1 MGSYLLI
8 AACILMFVSLPYW
21 LPPLVVRMRMS
32 LFARINGREA
42 LLLPHGELG
51 ASEFR
56 RIYAHPAASGRSR
69 GARLSDLFW
78 YWLAPGPEMHQEHL
92 ENGPRYE
99 KIAGLTR
106 SILALPNTEIEHLIE
121 KCYARM
127 QTLTLGR
134 PQRLVRLRDMMMP
147 VWADFYHE
155 LVFREECSA
164 EARRLIVAH
173 AHDVVTALKCCGLR
187 HMKTRHRLTKYI
199 YEKLERGQFAHGFP
213 DGFSLQEQA
222 YYLQGTF
229 FNTAVVQMSEA
240 MAHLLM
246 ALAQHRE
253 TQARLAAAPDDD
265 QLFDEVL
272 NETLRLFPLFG
283 IAHRITS
290 EEIEIDGRTIERG
303 SVVCFNYP
311 EYHRLGF
318 DHPDSFDPDRWR
330 GCPMKDANHIP
341 FGMPRNRPCPAM
353 RVALLSMRRLT
364 RCLLRRYRFA
374 TSAGHTRS
382 LPNRGPCL
390 VAVRDAAG
398 LWPALERLLLLGMKV
413 RDRWEDAYRS
423 VAQLV
428 FGTIMILDARRL
440 RLCESHFANLE
451 SSVAPAQTMGR
462 DVAK

>member
-1 MGSYLLI
+1 
-8 AACILMFVSLPYW
+8 
-21 LPPLVVRMRMS
+21 LVVRLRMS

-42 LLLPHGELG
+42 LLLPDGELG
-51 ASEFR
+51 PGGFR
-56 RIYAHPAASGRSR
+56 RIYGHPAASGRSR

-121 KCYARM
+121 KCWSHM
-127 QTLTLGR
+127 PSLTAGR
-134 PQRLVRLRDMMMP
+134 PRRLVRLRDVMMP

-155 LVFREECSA
+155 LVFREECPA
-164 EARRLIVAH
+164 AARRLIVGH

-187 HMKTRHRLTKYI
+187 HMKRRNQLTAYI
-199 YEKLERGQFAHGFP
+199 YDKLERGRFPHSFP

-229 FNTAVVQMSEA
+229 FNTAIVQMSEA
-240 MAHLLM
+240 MAHLFM
-246 ALAQHRE
+246 VLAQHRG

-265 QLFDEVL
+265 QMFDDVL

-290 EEIEIDGRTIERG
+290 EEIQIDGRSIERG

-318 DHPDSFDPDRWR
+318 DHPDSFEPDRWR
-330 GCPMKDANHIP
+330 RCPMKDANHIP
-341 FGMPRNRPCPAM
+341 FGMSRNRPCPAM
-353 RVALLSMRRLT
+353 RVALVSMRQLA
-364 RCLLRRYRFA
+364 RCLLRRHRFA

-390 VAVRDAAG
+390 VAERDAAG
-398 LWPALERLLLLGMKV
+398 LSPPFERLLLMAIRV
-413 RDRWEDAYRS
+413 RDRWEGAYRS

-440 RLCESHFANLE
+440 RLCENHFKNLE
-451 SSVAPAQTMGR
+451 TSGSPAQTANR
-462 DVAK
+462 DVAG

>member
-1 MGSYLLI
+1 MVI
-8 AACILMFVSLPYW
+8 FVSLPYW
-21 LPPLVVRMRMS
+21 LPPLVVRLRMS

-42 LLLPHGELG
+42 LLLPDGNLG
-51 ASEFR
+51 PDEFR
-56 RIYAHPAASGRSR
+56 RIYAHPAASGRSC

-106 SILALPNTEIEHLIE
+106 SILALPNAGIEHLIDE
-121 KCYARM
+121 CGSRM
-127 QTLTLGR
+127 QSLTLGR
-134 PQRLVRLRDMMMP
+134 PRRLVRLRDMMMP
-147 VWADFYHE
+147 VWADFYYE
-155 LVFREECSA
+155 LVFRQECPA
-164 EARRLIVAH
+164 HARRLIVAH

-187 HMKTRHRLTKYI
+187 HMTQRNQLTHYI
-199 YEKLERGQFAHGFP
+199 YEKLERGEFPYTFP
-213 DGFSLQEQA
+213 DGFSRQEQA
-222 YYLQGTF
+222 YYLQGTY
-229 FNTAVVQMSEA
+229 FNTAIVQMSEA

-246 ALAQHRE
+246 ALAQHPGI
-253 TQARLAAAPDDD
+253 QADLADAPDDD
-265 QLFDEVL
+265 QLFDAVL

-290 EEIEIDGRTIERG
+290 EEIQVEVRTIEKG

-318 DHPDSFDPDRWR
+318 DDPDLFEPNRWR
-330 GCPMKDANHIP
+330 RCPMKDPNHIP

-353 RVALLSMRRLT
+353 RVALLSMRRFT
-364 RCLLRRYRFA
+364 RCLLRKYRFA

-390 VAVRDAAG
+390 VTVRDAAEPS
-398 LWPALERLLLLGMKV
+398 PAFERLLLLAMRL

-423 VAQLV
+423 VVQLV

-440 RLCESHFANLE
+440 RLCENYFKNLE
-451 SSVAPAQTMGR
+451 ASGSPAQTTDR
-462 DVAK
+462 DVANSRSQS